1 MANVGMEVRVELEQ
15 ARERLEL
22 DIQHAA
28 LLESRQR
35 ENEKALAQV
44 RGDSALLCLGKEAFL
59 AMDAAKARASLQSE
73 NERLHAETEVL
84 QMRITKQA
92 RQLEEMEESAR
103 AILSNAPTNN

>member
-1 MANVGMEVRVELEQ
+1 MTNVGIDIRVELEQ

-35 ENEKALAQV
+35 ENDKALAQL
-44 RGDSALLCLGKEAFL
+44 RGDSAMICLGKEAFVS
-59 AMDAAKARASLQSE
+59 MPIDKARASLKSE
-73 NERLHAETEVL
+73 NERLYSETEEL
-84 QMRITKQA
+84 QMRITKHA
-92 RQLEEMEESAR
+92 RELEEMEESAR